1 MLFLGV
7 AFLAGLVTALAPCI
21 LPVLPIVL
29 AGGTQQGRWRPWGII
44 AGVVLSFSIFTLALS
59 WLVTALGLSP
69 NASRIFGIVL
79 LVLLGGLMLVPVALE
94 KFESWV
100 SSRLSKPGAPVER
113 HGFGGGF
120 ILGLSLGAVWTPCAG
135 PLLASVITLAANGEV
150 GGQVVGATVAYALGS
165 ALPMGGIAALGQRVT
180 TRLAWFKVH
189 GRQLQQGFGV
199 LLILVAMLMWFG
211 VDRNVQAWIVEHTP
225 NWLARL
231 QGWERGL
238 DEMN

>member
-21 LPVLPIVL
+21 LPILPIVL

-44 AGVVLSFSIFTLALS
+44 VGVVASFSVFTLTLS

-69 NASRIFGIVL
+69 NASRTFGIL
-79 LVLLGGLMLVPVALE
+79 LLFLLGGLMLVPAALE

-100 SSRLSKPGAPVER
+100 SSRLSQSGTPKER

-120 ILGLSLGAVWTPCAG
+120 MLGLSLGAVWTPCAG
-135 PLLASVITLAANGEV
+135 PLLASVITLASNGEI

-180 TRLAWFKVH
+180 ARLRWFKAH
-189 GRQLQQGFGV
+189 GRQLQQGFGA
-199 LLILVAMLMWFG
+199 LLLVVAVLMWLG
-211 VDRNVQAWIVEHTP
+211 IDRNVQGWIVGHTP
-225 NWLARL
+225 SWLDRL
-231 QGWERGL
+231 QGWESRL
-238 DEMN
+238 E